1 MALINVVSWNS
12 TPDIFA
18 YKYPENNLTTF
29 TQLLVHQTQEAA
41 LFHKGKL
48 VSKFGPGK
56 HTLSTENIPLLHE
69 LFGIPFGGEN
79 PFTAEV
85 WFINKVFV
93 LDVKWGTATPFNIRD
108 PYYEVMIPVR
118 ANGQF
123 GIQIQDME
131 QFLVKLVGMLP
142 VFDKENLSQ
151 YLKGV
156 LMAEATGIIAKKMVD
171 DKISILDIAAH
182 IIPISQQLKEVIG
195 IELKEYGIGL
205 LNFYVNSI
213 SVPEEDQAVKHLKSL
228 LSKRAEMSVLGYT
241 YQQERSFDVLDTAAN
256 NQGQMGGIMGVG
268 MGLGMGFGVGG
279 TMGEMA
285 KNMAP
290 NVQNNTKPCH
300 KCGFGVDVNSKF
312 CPSCGVA
319 AMVGGVANYT
329 TSTSICNKCQGE
341 IPESAKFCPNCGDV
355 YNKCPNCSVD
365 IPEGNTQ
372 CPQCKYQLPI
382 KCDVC
387 KTTMEPSVSFC
398 PTCGKSM
405 KKTCNKCG
413 LPALDSDSAFC
424 TKCGNKLE

>member
-85 WFINKVFV
+85 WFINKAFV

-142 VFDKENLSQ
+142 IFDKENLSQ

-241 YQQERSFDVLDTAAN
+241 YQ
-256 NQGQMGGIMGVG
+256 
-268 MGLGMGFGVGG
+268 
-279 TMGEMA
+279 
-285 KNMAP
+285 
-290 NVQNNTKPCH
+290 
-300 KCGFGVDVNSKF
+300 
-312 CPSCGVA
+312 
-319 AMVGGVANYT
+319 
-329 TSTSICNKCQGE
+329 
-341 IPESAKFCPNCGDV
+341 
-355 YNKCPNCSVD
+355 
-365 IPEGNTQ
+365 
-372 CPQCKYQLPI
+372 
-382 KCDVC
+382 
-387 KTTMEPSVSFC
+387 
-398 PTCGKSM
+398 
-405 KKTCNKCG
+405 
-413 LPALDSDSAFC
+413 
-424 TKCGNKLE
+424 